1 MKNLASRQFKKFIF
15 LLQWTLWTSPGPGLA
30 ATIKVDKTKSSIRVL
45 CEDSAL
51 KGAGG
56 GGAGGVGGEGGVQQ
70 ELLQAQLL
78 QRTQ

>member
-1 MKNLASRQFKKFIF
+1 MDSLDKSWTRARRNNKRNQDQVTIIHQLKF
-15 LLQWTLWTSPGPGLA
+15 
-30 ATIKVDKTKSSIRVL
+30 
-45 CEDSAL
+45 SAV

-56 GGAGGVGGEGGVQQ
+56 GGAGRVGGAGGVQQ